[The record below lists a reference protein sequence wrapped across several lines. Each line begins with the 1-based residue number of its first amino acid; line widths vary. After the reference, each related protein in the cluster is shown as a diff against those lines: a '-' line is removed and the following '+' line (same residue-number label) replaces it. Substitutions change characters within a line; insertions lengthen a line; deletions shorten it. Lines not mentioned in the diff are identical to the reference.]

1 MALYCTAT
9 AITQIEKLQAKRVA
23 EGKKPALGLR
33 IGIRGGGC
41 NGFGYVFE
49 WCDTE
54 PRATDRIFEFA
65 ADGSLVSEST
75 GASAGAGD
83 DCTPAEAGAGK
94 VRIFCDPKSL
104 IYLDNTTLD
113 YVTGLMGHGFKF
125 ENPNAKG
132 SCGCG
137 ESVQF

>member
-1 MALYCTAT
+1 MALHCSDKAL
-9 AITQIEKLQAKRVA
+9 AQIEKLQAKREA
-23 EGKKPALGLR
+23 DGKPRALGLR

-49 WCDTE
+49 WADKE
-54 PRATDRIFEFA
+54 PRATDRVFEFA
-65 ADGSLVSEST
+65 G
-75 GASAGAGD
+75 GI
-83 DCTPAEAGAGK
+83 K
-94 VRIFCDPKSL
+94 IFCDPKSL
-104 IYLDNTTLD
+104 IYLDETTLD

-125 ENPNAKG
+125 VNPNVKG

>member
-1 MALYCTAT
+1 MALHCSPT
-9 AITQIEKLQAKRVA
+9 AIEQIKKLQAKRVA
-23 EGKKPALGLR
+23 EGKRPALGLR

-41 NGFGYVFE
+41 NGFGYLFE
-49 WCDTE
+49 WCEQE
-54 PRATDRIFEFA
+54 PRATDKVFDF
-65 ADGSLVSEST
+65 ADG
-75 GASAGAGD
+75 D
-83 DCTPAEAGAGK
+83 

-132 SCGCG
+132 TCGCG

>member
-1 MALYCTAT
+1 MALHCSQTAVRE
-9 AITQIEKLQAKRVA
+9 IEKLQAKRVA

-49 WCDTE
+49 WCETE
-54 PRATDRIFEFA
+54 PRATDQVFEFA
-65 ADGSLVSEST
+65 PDGSAAEK
-75 GASAGAGD
+75 GAGA
-83 DCTPAEAGAGK
+83 

-104 IYLDNTTLD
+104 IYLDNTKLD

-132 SCGCG
+132 ACGCG

>member
-1 MALYCTAT
+1 MALHCSPT
-9 AITQIEKLQAKRVA
+9 AIQQIKKMQAKRI
-23 EGKKPALGLR
+23 EGGKPPAPGLR

-49 WCDTE
+49 WCDE
-54 PRATDRIFEFA
+54 APRATDQVFA
-65 ADGSLVSEST
+65 FPDGSDGEV
-75 GASAGAGD
+75 
-83 DCTPAEAGAGK
+83 K
-94 VRIFCDPKSL
+94 IFCDPKSL

-132 SCGCG
+132 ACGCG